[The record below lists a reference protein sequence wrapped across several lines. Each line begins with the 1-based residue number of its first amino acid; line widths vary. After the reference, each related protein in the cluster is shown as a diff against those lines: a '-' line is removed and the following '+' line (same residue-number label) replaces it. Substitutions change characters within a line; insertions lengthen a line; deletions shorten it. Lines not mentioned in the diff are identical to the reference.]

1 MKFLCN
7 VMFLLCLLTVASL
20 IDECEANYCA
30 QQTYVFFGNGMFN
43 EQTSAASGLRK
54 LRRNMVIAGNLQD
67 EGWKFELS
75 YNHNEGL
82 ASILE
87 AFRQRS
93 GDEVASYWRWLASL
107 DIAPDWFQNSAHDIA
122 SAFDSVEALIDE
134 DLQKHIQ
141 RYHSLL
147 MEGRRLIV
155 VAHSQGNLYANAAYS
170 NLAANDLPMDA
181 FGIVSI
187 ANTASHVA
195 GGGPYFT
202 LVDDVFVNA
211 VRVVLSSTLSGNIDN
226 SNEST
231 DWTHHNFIDSYLNG
245 NQSGPLI
252 INTILSE
259 ANALM
264 WPPPL
269 FGRGPITVTLTWGE
283 QPDLDL
289 HVFEPSLE
297 HVYYSNVIGM
307 PGVLSR
313 DDVDSYGPE
322 HYFVNFCSQVETG
335 RYRVAVNY
343 YRGEG
348 PETARVQIMAGDIV
362 RNYSVLLETAY
373 GSAGNSTPTPVANI
387 DVVGD
392 TEQGYVF
399 TVSGL

>member
-1 MKFLCN
+1 
-7 VMFLLCLLTVASL
+7 
-20 IDECEANYCA
+20 
-30 QQTYVFFGNGMFN
+30 
-43 EQTSAASGLRK
+43 
-54 LRRNMVIAGNLQD
+54 
-67 EGWKFELS
+67 
-75 YNHNEGL
+75 
-82 ASILE
+82 
-87 AFRQRS
+87 
-93 GDEVASYWRWLASL
+93 
-107 DIAPDWFQNSAHDIA
+107 
-122 SAFDSVEALIDE
+122 
-134 DLQKHIQ
+134 
-141 RYHSLL
+141 
-147 MEGRRLIV
+147 MEGKRLIV

-181 FGIVSI
+181 FGIVSV
-187 ANTASHVA
+187 ANPASYVA

-202 LVDDVFVNA
+202 LVDDVLVNA

-226 SNEST
+226 SNETT

-245 NQSGPLI
+245 NQSGPMI

-283 QPDLDL
+283 QPDVDL

-297 HVYYSNVIGM
+297 HVYYSNMIGM

-362 RNYSVLLETAY
+362 RNYSVLLETAH
-373 GSAGNSTPTPVANI
+373 GSAGNSTPTPVADI

>member
-1 MKFLCN
+1 MKKLCN
-7 VMFLLCLLTVASL
+7 VMILTLVLMTGFLAEV
-20 IDECEANYCA
+20 EANYCA
-30 QQTYVFFGNGMFN
+30 FKTYVFHSNGMLTEKWEAHAN
-43 EQTSAASGLRK
+43 IV
-54 LRRNMVIAGNLQD
+54 NMQLMMQEVGEISDDQW
-67 EGWKFELS
+67 EFQLS
-75 YNHNEGL
+75 YNHDEGIDTL
-82 ASILE
+82 FE
-87 AFRQRS
+87 VVRQRLN
-93 GDEVASYWRWLASL
+93 DQVASYWRFLAKIEL
-107 DIAPDWFQNSAHDIA
+107 APDWFQSLARDVTVG
-122 SAFDSVEALIDE
+122 FDHIEALIDE
-134 DLQKHIQ
+134 DLKRHVQ
-141 RYHSLL
+141 RYQEVML
-147 MEGRRLIV
+147 EGHRVIV
-155 VAHSQGNLYANAAYS
+155 VAHSQGNFYANSAYA

-181 FGIVSI
+181 FGIVSV
-187 ANTASHVA
+187 ANPASYVA